1 MHLDAAHFL
10 VFVLLGGVFGFAGG
24 LFGIGGATLAIPT
37 LGIAFGMT
45 EQLAQGTSLVMALP
59 NVVAGLWRYAQK
71 AGLDWRVGAVL
82 AIAGLPSTYAGA
94 LIATSL
100 PSRPLRIGF
109 AIFLIL
115 IALDIGRRALQKAE
129 PARKIVL
136 PWPYA
141 AVVGLVCGVFSGF
154 FGIGGAIVLVPAMTM
169 FFGYSQ
175 LAAQGLS
182 LAYSVITA
190 TLTMLTY
197 ASKSDVDWTI
207 SIPLA
212 IGGVVAVRYGV
223 DVAHRLPER
232 GLRLFFVVF
241 VICVGIALL
250 IKD

>member
-1 MHLDAAHFL
+1 MHLDPAHVL

-71 AGLDWRVGAVL
+71 AGLDWRAGALL
-82 AIAGLPSTYAGA
+82 AISGLPSTYAGA
-94 LIATSL
+94 VIATSL
-100 PSRPLRIGF
+100 ASRPLRIGF

-115 IALDIGRRALQKAE
+115 IALDIGRRALQKGE
-129 PARKIVL
+129 PTRKIVL

-141 AVVGLVCGVFSGF
+141 AVVGLVCGIFSGF

-169 FFGYSQ
+169 FFG
-175 LAAQGLS
+175 
-182 LAYSVITA
+182 
-190 TLTMLTY
+190 
-197 ASKSDVDWTI
+197 WTI
-207 SIPLA
+207 AIPLA
-212 IGGVVAVRYGV
+212 IGGVFAVRYGV

-232 GLRLFFVVF
+232 ELRLSFVVF
-241 VICVGIALL
+241 VICVGVALL
-250 IKD
+250 VKG